1 MNEDIKNSVLV
12 VDDEQ
17 ANCLTLIHILNPHY
31 TVYVRK
37 NGRDAIEAAEEL
49 LPDVILLDILMP
61 EMDGYEVFT
70 ALKNSERTK
79 DIPVIFITG
88 LCGTDDEK
96 KGLALGAVDYI
107 TKPFVPEIV
116 ELRVKHQIQIVNQ
129 IRTIERLSMTDQL
142 TGLHNRRSFDTRF
155 DVEWRRALRE
165 QTPISILVMDIDKFK
180 TYNDTYGHQRGDV
193 ALQSFAKTFAETLKR
208 PGDFAARWGGEE
220 FIALLPNTDAP
231 GAIFIAE
238 QIRERIQEMEIPS
251 PDGLGAKITV
261 SIGVNTRSHGDGD
274 ATNEFFSRADEAL
287 YTAKEK
293 GRNRVWHFKDK
304 SAVEDEGP

>member
-1 MNEDIKNSVLV
+1 MNENVKNSVLI

-17 ANCLTLIHILNPHY
+17 ANCLTLIHILNPNY

-37 NGRDAIEAAEEL
+37 NGREAIEAAEEL

-61 EMDGYEVFT
+61 EMDGYEVFA
-70 ALKNSERTK
+70 ALRSSDRTK
-79 DIPVIFITG
+79 NIPIIFITG
-88 LCGTDDEK
+88 LSDAGHER

-107 TKPFVPEIV
+107 TKPFFSEIV
-116 ELRVKHQIQIVNQ
+116 ELRVKNQIQIVNQ

-155 DVEWRRALRE
+155 DVEWKRALRE
-165 QTPISILVMDIDKFK
+165 REPISILVMDIDKFK

-193 ALQSFAKTFAETLKR
+193 ALQSFAKTFVETLKR

-220 FIALLPNTDAP
+220 FIALLPNTDAQ
-231 GAIFIAE
+231 GALFIAE
-238 QIRERIQEMEIPS
+238 QIREQIQEMALPS
-251 PDGLGAKITV
+251 PDGLGVKITV
-261 SIGVNTRSHGDGD
+261 SIGVNTRLHGDGD

-304 SAVEDEGP
+304 PAVEDEGP